1 MDVLGAHQMTNDEQ
15 QILDFIQQQLAWV
28 AEQDLILAKMEGKL
42 RAMRQLAEYRLEQEL
57 SAGELQQVNAEF
69 AGLQREIEVLEGQ
82 LYKGT
87 VH

>member
-1 MDVLGAHQMTNDEQ
+1 MTNDEQ

-28 AEQDLILAKMEGKL
+28 AEQDLILAKIEGKL
-42 RAMRQLAEYRLEQEL
+42 RAMRQLAEYRLVQEL
-57 SAGELQQVNAEF
+57 SAGELEEVNAEF
-69 AGLQREIEVLEGQ
+69 ADLQREIEALEGQ

>member
-1 MDVLGAHQMTNDEQ
+1 MTNDEQ

-28 AEQDLILAKMEGKL
+28 AEQDLILAKIEGKL
-42 RAMRQLAEYRLEQEL
+42 RAMRELAEYRLAQEL
-57 SAGELQQVNAEF
+57 SADELKEVNAEF
-69 AGLQREIEVLEGQ
+69 EDLQNEIEALEGQ